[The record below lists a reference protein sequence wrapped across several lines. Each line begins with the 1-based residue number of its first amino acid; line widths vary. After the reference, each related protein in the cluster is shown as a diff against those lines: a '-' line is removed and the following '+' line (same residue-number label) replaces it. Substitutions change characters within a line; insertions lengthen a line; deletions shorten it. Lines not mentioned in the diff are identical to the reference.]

1 MKMLLAIDCGNTQ
14 LLAGVFAGE
23 KLLATWRVST
33 ESRRTED
40 EYAVIFASLL
50 QNEGLALK
58 DISGLAAASVVPP
71 ALPALRRFA
80 QKYLQTAAFIVD
92 HNTPSGIA
100 LLVDNPA
107 QVGPD
112 RIVNALAGYAAYG
125 GPLIVVDFGTATTF
139 DCVSAAGEYLGGAI
153 APGVDTA
160 SEALFAKAV
169 RLSSVDIYQPELAIG
184 KNTEDSLRSGIMWG
198 FAGQVDGV
206 VAKLKEELGPET
218 KVVATGGLAE
228 RVAPFSSSIEKTDPF
243 LTLTG
248 LRLIY
253 EKANPGK

>member
-1 MKMLLAIDCGNTQ
+1 M
-14 LLAGVFAGE
+14 LAGVFAGE
-23 KLLATWRVST
+23 KLLATWRIST

-50 QNEGLALK
+50 QNEGLTLK
-58 DISGLAAASVVPP
+58 DVGGLAAASVVPS
-71 ALPALRRFA
+71 ALPFLRRFA
-80 QKYLQTAAFIVD
+80 QKHLQTEPLIID
-92 HNTPSGIA
+92 HKTPAGIS

-112 RIVNALAGYAAYG
+112 RIVNAVAGFALYG

-139 DCVSAAGEYLGGAI
+139 DCVSAAGAYLGGAI

-169 RLSSVDIYQPELAIG
+169 RISSVEIYRPERAIG
-184 KNTEDSLRSGIMWG
+184 RNTEDSLRSGIIWG
-198 FAGQVDGV
+198 FAGQVDGI
-206 VAKLKEELGPET
+206 VAKIKEELGADA

-248 LRLIY
+248 LRMIY
-253 EKANPGK
+253 DRKC